1 MAEDTMKTLT
11 PFRLFSLLLSL
22 LLLASCSESPKAV
35 FMHQCVNNSNAFNKQ
50 ECECAF
56 TLLSKKFPEDKLTQF
71 MASKINTAQS
81 LTEEQRQYLGYSA
94 KALQYCSRH
103 RRG

>member
-1 MAEDTMKTLT
+1 MKRAYLSQSYS
-11 PFRLFSLLLSL
+11 FLLMVALLSG
-22 LLLASCSESPKAV
+22 CSDSPKET
-35 FMHQCVNNSNAFNKQ
+35 FMQQCVNNSNAFNKQ

-56 TLLSKKFPEDKLTQF
+56 NLLTKKFPEDKVAQF

-81 LTEEQRQYLGYSA
+81 LTDEQRQYLSYTA
-94 KALQYCSRH
+94 KTLQYCSKN

>member
-1 MAEDTMKTLT
+1 MKN
-11 PFRLFSLLLSL
+11 RKLFHLSPLLLSFL
-22 LLLASCSESPKAV
+22 LIASCSESPKDV

-56 TLLSKKFPEDKLTQF
+56 TILTKKIPEDKLAQF
-71 MASKINTAQS
+71 MASKINTSQS
-81 LTEEQRQYLGYSA
+81 LTEEQRQYLSYSA
-94 KALQYCSRH
+94 KALQYCSQH